1 MVRNDLCLKQITG
14 LTKKYMKLT
23 CTQENFK
30 KAIYST
36 ERVVGKQITLPI
48 LENILL
54 ETDNGMLKIAATN
67 LEIGVFLKIGAKI
80 EEEGTITVP
89 ARLLSNFVNNLPSV
103 STVSLTVIDQT
114 LHIESGAS
122 KAQIKGLQAQ
132 DFPIIPEMEGEF
144 LFSLPAQEMKEAI
157 PRLTTCV
164 SLDSTRP
171 ELTGLNVVLDR
182 LEVRLAATDSF
193 RLAEA
198 VVTLI
203 KDNPQAYDLFTEKT
217 ASIIVPLNTVSE
229 VFRVINPDTQ
239 EIKVGIEESQIFFQ
253 IDNVRIVSRL
263 INGKYPPYQQI
274 IPETFATRVLLEK
287 DTAARAVK
295 IAGIFTHSKAGEDK
309 FTVNADEKEVFVQ
322 SRAEEV
328 GENKTILN
336 AQIDGPSQEALFN
349 PRYMTDGLQAIG
361 TSHFV
366 LLMNSG
372 SSPAVLRMV
381 QGEKKEEVLSYTYI
395 IMPIK
400 N

>member
-1 MVRNDLCLKQITG
+1 
-14 LTKKYMKLT
+14 MKLT

-30 KAIYST
+30 KAVYST

-54 ETDNGMLKIAATN
+54 ETDQGMLKISATN

-80 EEEGTITVP
+80 EAEGKITVP
-89 ARLLSNFVNNLPSV
+89 ARLLSNFVNNLPAEA
-103 STVSLTVIDQT
+103 TVSLAVVDQT

-157 PRLTTCV
+157 PRLAVCV
-164 SLDSTRP
+164 SLDSSRP
-171 ELTGLNVVLDR
+171 ELSGLNVVLQKD
-182 LEVRLAATDSF
+182 EVRMAATDSF

-198 VVTLI
+198 VISLKKENVQ
-203 KDNPQAYDLFTEKT
+203 NYDLFTEKT
-217 ASIIVPLNTVSE
+217 GSIIVPLNTFSE
-229 VFRVINPDTQ
+229 VFRVIGNDTQ

-253 IDNVRIVSRL
+253 IDNIRIVSRL
-263 INGKYPPYQQI
+263 INGKYPEYRQI
-274 IPETFATRVLLEK
+274 IPQQFATRVVLEK
-287 DTAARAVK
+287 DSALRAVK
-295 IAGIFTHSKAGEDK
+295 IAGIFTSSKAGEVK
-309 FTVNADEKEVFVQ
+309 FGIDSKTGEVTVQ
-322 SRAEEV
+322 SKAEEV
-328 GENKTILN
+328 GENRTVLE
-336 AQIDGPSQEALFN
+336 AQIEGPSQDAVFN
-349 PRYMTDGLQAIG
+349 PRYMADGIQAVA
-361 TSHFV
+361 SPYLV

-372 SSPAVLRMV
+372 ASAAVIRMT
-381 QGEKKEEVLSYTYI
+381 QGEKKEEVSSYTYI

>member
-1 MVRNDLCLKQITG
+1 VENNLEG
-14 LTKKYMKLT
+14 LRIFKYMKLT

-54 ETDNGMLKIAATN
+54 ETDNGMLKISATN

-80 EEEGTITVP
+80 EEEGKITVP
-89 ARLLSNFVNNLPSV
+89 ARLLSNFVNNIPNV
-103 STVSLTVIDQT
+103 GTVSLSVVDQT
-114 LHIESGAS
+114 LHIESGSS

-144 LFSLPAQEMKEAI
+144 LFSLPAQEMKEVI
-157 PRLTTCV
+157 PRLAVCV

-171 ELTGLNVVLDR
+171 ELTGLN
-182 LEVRLAATDSF
+182 F
-193 RLAEA
+193 EA

-203 KDNPQAYDLFTEKT
+203 KDNSQAYDLFIEKT
-217 ASIIVPLNTVSE
+217 NSVIVPLNTISE
-229 VFRVINPDTQ
+229 LFRVINPETQ
-239 EIKVGIEESQIFFQ
+239 DIKIGIEESQIFFQ

-274 IPETFATRVLLEK
+274 IPQEFTTKVFLPKDEVL
-287 DTAARAVK
+287 RAVK
-295 IAGIFTHSKAGEDK
+295 IAGIFTHSKAGEVK
-309 FTVNADEKEVFVQ
+309 FTVNSQAKEIYVQ
-322 SRAEEV
+322 SKAEEV
-328 GENKTILN
+328 GENKTILS
-336 AQIDGPSQEALFN
+336 AQIEGPDQEALFN
-349 PRYMTDGLQAIG
+349 PRYMVDGLQAIS
-361 TSHFV
+361 TSHLV

-372 SSPAVLRMV
+372 ASPAVLRMV
-381 QGEKKEEVLSYTYI
+381 QGEKKEEMLNYTYI

>member
-1 MVRNDLCLKQITG
+1 
-14 LTKKYMKLT
+14 MKLT

-54 ETDNGMLKIAATN
+54 ETESGMLKISATN

-80 EEEGTITVP
+80 EQEGKITVP
-89 ARLLSNFVNNLPSV
+89 ARLISNFVNNLPSV
-103 STVSLTVIDQT
+103 STVSLEVIDQT
-114 LHIESGAS
+114 LHIESGSS

-144 LFSLPAQEMKEAI
+144 LFSLPAQEMKEML
-157 PRLTTCV
+157 PRLTVCTSV
-164 SLDSTRP
+164 DSTRP
-171 ELTGLNVVLDR
+171 ELTGINVMLGQ

-203 KDNPQAYDLFTEKT
+203 KDNPGAYDTFIEKT
-217 ASIIVPLNTVSE
+217 NSIIVPLNTVSE
-229 VFRVINPDTQ
+229 LFRVINPETQ
-239 EIKVGIEESQIFFQ
+239 DIKIGIEESQIFFQ

-274 IPETFATRVLLEK
+274 IPETFTTRVLLAK
-287 DTAARAVK
+287 DDVLRAVK
-295 IAGIFTHSKAGEDK
+295 IAGIFTNSKAGEVK
-309 FTVNADEKEVFVQ
+309 VTINSETKEVMVQ
-322 SRAEEV
+322 SKAEEV
-328 GENKTILN
+328 GENKTILSGE
-336 AQIDGPSQEALFN
+336 ITGPDQEAVFN
-349 PRYMTDGLQAIG
+349 PRYMVDGLQAIG
-361 TSHFV
+361 TSHLA

-381 QGEKKEEVLSYTYI
+381 HGEKKEELLNYTYI

>member
-1 MVRNDLCLKQITG
+1 
-14 LTKKYMKLT
+14 MKLT

-54 ETDNGMLKIAATN
+54 ETEGGMLKISATN

-80 EEEGTITVP
+80 EEEGKITVP

-103 STVSLTVIDQT
+103 STVSLSVVDQT
-114 LHIESGAS
+114 LHIESGSS

-132 DFPIIPEMEGEF
+132 DFPIIPEMEGDF

-157 PRLTTCV
+157 PRLSVCV

-171 ELTGLNVVLDR
+171 ELTGLNVVLDK

-203 KDNPQAYDLFTEKT
+203 KDNPQAYDLFLEKT
-217 ASIIVPLNTVSE
+217 TSVIVPLSTILE
-229 VFRVINPDTQ
+229 VLRVINPETQ
-239 EIKVGIEESQIFFQ
+239 EIKIAIEESQIFFQ

-274 IPETFATRVLLEK
+274 IPESFTTRVFLSKEDVL
-287 DTAARAVK
+287 RAVK
-295 IAGIFTHSKAGEDK
+295 IAGIFTHSKSGEVK
-309 FTVNADEKEVFVQ
+309 FTVNEETKEVLVQ
-322 SRAEEV
+322 SKAEEV
-328 GENKTILN
+328 GENKTSLN
-336 AQIDGPSQEALFN
+336 AEIIGPSQEALFN
-349 PRYMTDGLQAIG
+349 PRYMADGLQAIS
-361 TSHFV
+361 TPYLV

-381 QGEKKEEVLSYTYI
+381 QGEKKEEMLNYTYI

>member
-1 MVRNDLCLKQITG
+1 
-14 LTKKYMKLT
+14 MKLT

-54 ETDNGMLKIAATN
+54 QTDGGMLKISATN

-80 EEEGTITVP
+80 EKEGTITIP
-89 ARLLSNFVNNLPSV
+89 ARLISNFVNNLPAE
-103 STVSLTVIDQT
+103 STVSLEVIDQT

-122 KAQIKGLQAQ
+122 KAQIKGLQSQ

-144 LFSLPAQEMKEAI
+144 LFSLPAQEIREAI
-157 PRLTTCV
+157 PRLAICV

-171 ELTGLNVVLDR
+171 ELTGFNVVLQKN
-182 LEVRLAATDSF
+182 EVHIAATDSF

-198 VVTLI
+198 VISL
-203 KDNPQAYDLFTEKT
+203 KKEKEQLYDIFTDKT
-217 ASIIVPLNTVSE
+217 TSIIVPLNTFSE
-229 VFRVINPDTQ
+229 VFRVIDNETQ

-253 IDNVRIVSRL
+253 VDNVRIVSRL
-263 INGKYPPYQQI
+263 INGKYPEYRQI
-274 IPETFATRVLLEK
+274 IPQQFTTKVFLEK
-287 DTAARAVK
+287 DAALRAVK
-295 IAGIFTHSKAGEDK
+295 IAGIFTNSKSGEVK
-309 FTVNADEKEVFVQ
+309 FVIDAKSSEVTVE

-328 GENKTILN
+328 GENKTVLQAEIE
-336 AQIDGPSQEALFN
+336 GSGQEAVFN
-349 PRYMTDGLQAIG
+349 PRYMVDGLQAIG
-361 TSHFV
+361 SPQFV

-372 SSPAVLRMV
+372 ASAAVLRMV
-381 QGEKKEEVLSYTYI
+381 QGEKKEEVSTYTYVV
-395 IMPIK
+395 MPIK

>member
-1 MVRNDLCLKQITG
+1 
-14 LTKKYMKLT
+14 MKLT

-54 ETDNGMLKIAATN
+54 ETDNGMLKISATN

-80 EEEGTITVP
+80 EEEGKITVP
-89 ARLLSNFVNNLPSV
+89 ARLLSNFVNNLPNV
-103 STVSLTVIDQT
+103 GTVSLTVVDQT

-144 LFSLPAQEMKEAI
+144 LFSLPAQEMKEVI
-157 PRLTTCV
+157 PRLAVCV

-171 ELTGLNVVLDR
+171 ELTGLNFVLDK

-203 KDNPQAYDLFTEKT
+203 RDNSQAYDLFIEKT
-217 ASIIVPLNTVSE
+217 SSFIVPLNTISE
-229 VFRVINPDTQ
+229 LFRVINPETQ
-239 EIKVGIEESQIFFQ
+239 DIKIGIEESQIFFQ

-274 IPETFATRVLLEK
+274 IPQEFTTKVFLSKDEVL
-287 DTAARAVK
+287 RAVK
-295 IAGIFTHSKAGEDK
+295 IAGIFTHSKAGEVK
-309 FTVNADEKEVFVQ
+309 FTVNSDNKEVYVQ
-322 SRAEEV
+322 SKAEEV
-328 GENKTILN
+328 GENKTILS
-336 AQIDGPSQEALFN
+336 AEVEGPDQEALFN
-349 PRYMTDGLQAIG
+349 PRYMADGLQAIS
-361 TSHFV
+361 TSHLV

-381 QGEKKEEVLSYTYI
+381 QGEKKEEMLNYTYI

>member
-1 MVRNDLCLKQITG
+1 
-14 LTKKYMKLT
+14 MKLT

-54 ETDNGMLKIAATN
+54 QTDGGMLKISATN

-80 EEEGTITVP
+80 EKEGTITIP
-89 ARLLSNFVNNLPSV
+89 ARLISNFVNNLPAE
-103 STVSLTVIDQT
+103 STVSLEVIDQT

-122 KAQIKGLQAQ
+122 KAQIKGLQSQ

-144 LFSLPAQEMKEAI
+144 LFSLPAQEIREAI
-157 PRLTTCV
+157 PRLAICV

-171 ELTGLNVVLDR
+171 ELTGFNVVLQKND
-182 LEVRLAATDSF
+182 VHIAATDSF

-198 VVTLI
+198 VISL
-203 KDNPQAYDLFTEKT
+203 KKEKEQLYDIFTDKT
-217 ASIIVPLNTVSE
+217 TSIIVPLNTFSE
-229 VFRVINPDTQ
+229 VFRVIDNETQ

-253 IDNVRIVSRL
+253 VDNVRIVSRL
-263 INGKYPPYQQI
+263 INGKYPEYRQI
-274 IPETFATRVLLEK
+274 IPQQFTTKVFLEK
-287 DTAARAVK
+287 DAALRAVK
-295 IAGIFTHSKAGEDK
+295 IAGIFTNSKSGEVK
-309 FTVNADEKEVFVQ
+309 FVIDAKSSEVTVE

-328 GENKTILN
+328 GENKTVLQAEIE
-336 AQIDGPSQEALFN
+336 GPGQEAVFN
-349 PRYMTDGLQAIG
+349 PRYMVDGLQAIG
-361 TSHFV
+361 SPQFV

-372 SSPAVLRMV
+372 ASAAVLRMV
-381 QGEKKEEVLSYTYI
+381 QGEKKEEVSTYTYVV
-395 IMPIK
+395 MPIK

>member
-1 MVRNDLCLKQITG
+1 
-14 LTKKYMKLT
+14 MKLT

-54 ETDNGMLKIAATN
+54 ETDNGMLKISATN

-80 EEEGTITVP
+80 EEEGKITVP
-89 ARLLSNFVNNLPSV
+89 ARLLSNFVNNLPNV
-103 STVSLTVIDQT
+103 GTVSLTVVDQT

-122 KAQIKGLQAQ
+122 KAQIKGLQAT
-132 DFPIIPEMEGEF
+132 DFPIIPEMEGDF
-144 LFSLPAQEMKEAI
+144 LFSLPAQEMKEVI
-157 PRLTTCV
+157 PRLAICV

-171 ELTGLNVVLDR
+171 ELTGLNFLLNK

-203 KDNPQAYDLFTEKT
+203 RDHSQAYDLFVEKT
-217 ASIIVPLNTVSE
+217 SSIIVPLNTISE
-229 VFRVINPDTQ
+229 VFRVINPETQ
-239 EIKVGIEESQIFFQ
+239 DIKIGIEESQIFFQ

-274 IPETFATRVLLEK
+274 IPQEFSTKVFLAKDDVL
-287 DTAARAVK
+287 RAVK
-295 IAGIFTHSKAGEDK
+295 IAGIFTHSKAGEVK
-309 FTVNADEKEVFVQ
+309 FTVNATNKEVYVQ
-322 SRAEEV
+322 SKAEEV

-336 AQIDGPSQEALFN
+336 AEIEGPDQEALFN
-349 PRYMTDGLQAIG
+349 PRYMADGLQAIS
-361 TSHFV
+361 TSHLV

-381 QGEKKEEVLSYTYI
+381 QGEKKEEMLNYTYI

>member
-1 MVRNDLCLKQITG
+1 MR
-14 LTKKYMKLT
+14 LT

-54 ETDNGMLKIAATN
+54 ETDHGMLKIAATN

-89 ARLLSNFVNNLPSV
+89 ARLLSNFVNNLPADG
-103 STVSLTVIDQT
+103 TVTLAVIDQT
-114 LHIESGAS
+114 LHIESGSS

-144 LFSLPAQEMKEAI
+144 LFSLPAQEMREAI
-157 PRLTTCV
+157 PRLAMCV
-164 SLDSTRP
+164 SMDSTRP
-171 ELTGLNVVLDR
+171 ELTGFNVLLDK
-182 LEVRLAATDSF
+182 LEIKLAATDSF

-203 KDNPQAYDLFTEKT
+203 KDNPQSYDLFIEKT
-217 ASIIVPLNTVSE
+217 SSIIVPLNTFSE
-229 VFRVINPDTQ
+229 VFRVIGNDTQ
-239 EIKVGIEESQIFFQ
+239 EIKIGIEESQIFFQ
-253 IDNVRIVSRL
+253 VDNVRIVSRL
-263 INGKYPPYQQI
+263 MNGKYPPDQPN
-274 IPETFATRVLLEK
+274 IPESFTTRVVLEK
-287 DTAARAVK
+287 DALLRAVK
-295 IAGIFTHSKAGEDK
+295 ISGIFTHSKAGEVK
-309 FTVNADEKEVFVQ
+309 VTVNAENKEVFVQ

-328 GENKTILN
+328 GENKTILS
-336 AQIDGPSQEALFN
+336 AQIEGPDQEALFN

-361 TSHFV
+361 TSHLV

-381 QGEKKEEVLSYTYI
+381 QGEKREEVLSYTYI

>member
-1 MVRNDLCLKQITG
+1 
-14 LTKKYMKLT
+14 MKLT

-54 ETDNGMLKIAATN
+54 ETGQGMLKIAATN

-89 ARLLSNFVNNLPSV
+89 ARLLSNFVNNLPSE
-103 STVSLTVIDQT
+103 STISLSVIDQT
-114 LHIESGAS
+114 LHIESGSS

-157 PRLTTCV
+157 PRLTTCI
-164 SLDSTRP
+164 SLDGTRP
-171 ELTGLNVVLDR
+171 ELTGLNVVLDK

-203 KDNPQAYDLFTEKT
+203 KDNPQAYELFTEKT
-217 ASIIVPLNTVSE
+217 TSIIVPLNTISE
-229 VFRVINPDTQ
+229 VFRVINPETQ
-239 EIKVGIEESQIFFQ
+239 DIKVGIEESQIFFQ

-274 IPETFATRVLLEK
+274 IPQEFATRVLLEK
-287 DTAARAVK
+287 DTVLRAVK
-295 IAGIFTHSKAGEDK
+295 ISGIFTHSKAGEVK
-309 FTVNADEKEVFVQ
+309 FTIDSENSEVNVQ

-328 GENKTILN
+328 GENKTIIK
-336 AQIDGPSQEALFN
+336 AEIEGPSLEALFN
-349 PRYMTDGLQAIG
+349 PRYMSDGLQAIG
-361 TSHFV
+361 TSKLL

-381 QGEKKEEVLSYTYI
+381 KGEKKEEVLSYTYI

>member
-1 MVRNDLCLKQITG
+1 
-14 LTKKYMKLT
+14 MKLT
-23 CTQENFK
+23 CTLENFK

-54 ETDNGMLKIAATN
+54 ETDHGMLKIAATN

-80 EEEGTITVP
+80 EEEGTITIP
-89 ARLLSNFVNNLPSV
+89 ARLLSNFVNNLPSDG
-103 STVSLTVIDQT
+103 TVSLNVIDQT
-114 LHIESGAS
+114 LYIESGSS

-144 LFSLPAQEMKEAI
+144 LFSLPAQEMREAI
-157 PRLTTCV
+157 PRLAMCV
-164 SLDSTRP
+164 SMDSTRP
-171 ELTGLNVVLDR
+171 ELTGFNVLLDK

-198 VVTLI
+198 VVTLV
-203 KDNPQAYDLFTEKT
+203 KDNPQAYDLFIEKT
-217 ASIIVPLNTVSE
+217 GSIIVPLNTFSE
-229 VFRVINPDTQ
+229 VFRVIGNDTQ
-239 EIKVGIEESQIFFQ
+239 EIKIGIEESQIFFQ
-253 IDNVRIVSRL
+253 VDNVRIVSRL

-274 IPETFATRVLLEK
+274 IPESFTTRVVLEK
-287 DTAARAVK
+287 DAVLRAVK
-295 IAGIFTHSKAGEDK
+295 IAGIFTHSKAGEVK
-309 FTVNADEKEVFVQ
+309 FTVNPESKEAYVQ

-328 GENKTILN
+328 GENRTILN
-336 AQIDGPSQEALFN
+336 AQIDGPEQEALFN
-349 PRYMTDGLQAIG
+349 PRYMMDGLNAMG
-361 TSHFV
+361 TTHMV

-381 QGEKKEEVLSYTYI
+381 KGEKREENLAYTYI

>member
-1 MVRNDLCLKQITG
+1 
-14 LTKKYMKLT
+14 MKLT

-54 ETDNGMLKIAATN
+54 ETDNGMLKISATN

-80 EEEGTITVP
+80 EEEGKITVP
-89 ARLLSNFVNNLPSV
+89 ARLLSNFVNNLPNV
-103 STVSLTVIDQT
+103 GTVSLTVVDQT

-144 LFSLPAQEMKEAI
+144 LFSLPAQEMKEVI
-157 PRLTTCV
+157 PRLAICV

-171 ELTGLNVVLDR
+171 ELTGLNFVLDK

-203 KDNPQAYDLFTEKT
+203 RDNSQAYDLFIEKT
-217 ASIIVPLNTVSE
+217 SSIIVPLSTISE
-229 VFRVINPDTQ
+229 LLRVINPETQ
-239 EIKVGIEESQIFFQ
+239 EIKIGIEESQIFFQ

-274 IPETFATRVLLEK
+274 IPQEFTTKVFLPKDEVL
-287 DTAARAVK
+287 RAVK
-295 IAGIFTHSKAGEDK
+295 IAGIFTHSKAGEVK
-309 FTVNADEKEVFVQ
+309 FTVNADAKEVYVQ
-322 SRAEEV
+322 SKAEEV
-328 GENKTILN
+328 GENKTILS
-336 AQIDGPSQEALFN
+336 AEIEGPDQEALFN
-349 PRYMTDGLQAIG
+349 PRYMADGLQAIS
-361 TSHFV
+361 TSHLV

-381 QGEKKEEVLSYTYI
+381 QGEKREEMLNYTYI

>member
-1 MVRNDLCLKQITG
+1 
-14 LTKKYMKLT
+14 MKLT

-54 ETDNGMLKIAATN
+54 ETDHGMLKIAATN

-89 ARLLSNFVNNLPSV
+89 ARLLSNFVNNLPSE
-103 STVSLTVIDQT
+103 STVSLVVIDQT
-114 LHIESGAS
+114 LHIESGSS

-132 DFPIIPEMEGEF
+132 DFPIIPEMEGDF
-144 LFSLPAQEMKEAI
+144 LFSLPAQEMRDAI
-157 PRLTTCV
+157 PRLAMCV
-164 SLDSTRP
+164 SMDSTRP
-171 ELTGLNVVLDR
+171 ELTGFNLLLDK
-182 LEVRLAATDSF
+182 LEVKLAATDSF

-203 KDNPQAYDLFTEKT
+203 KDNPQAYDIFIEKT
-217 ASIIVPLNTVSE
+217 GSIIVPLNTFSE
-229 VFRVINPDTQ
+229 VFRVIGNDTQ
-239 EIKVGIEESQIFFQ
+239 EIKIGIEESQIFFQ
-253 IDNVRIVSRL
+253 VDNVRIVSRL

-274 IPETFATRVLLEK
+274 IPESFTTRVVLEK
-287 DTAARAVK
+287 DALLRAVK
-295 IAGIFTHSKAGEDK
+295 ISGIFTHSKAGEVK
-309 FTVNADEKEVFVQ
+309 FTVNSEAKDIYVQ

-336 AQIDGPSQEALFN
+336 AQIEGPDQEALFN

-361 TSHFV
+361 TSHLV

-381 QGEKKEEVLSYTYI
+381 QGEKREEVFSYTYI

>member
-1 MVRNDLCLKQITG
+1 
-14 LTKKYMKLT
+14 MKLT

-54 ETDNGMLKIAATN
+54 ETDNGMLKISATN

-80 EEEGTITVP
+80 EEEGKITVP

-103 STVSLTVIDQT
+103 GTVSLIVVDQT
-114 LHIESGAS
+114 LHIESGSS
-122 KAQIKGLQAQ
+122 KAQINGLQAQ

-144 LFSLPAQEMKEAI
+144 LFSLPAQEMRDVI
-157 PRLTTCV
+157 PRLVVCV

-171 ELTGLNVVLDR
+171 ELTGLNFVLNQ

-203 KDNPQAYDLFTEKT
+203 KDHSQEYDLFIEKT
-217 ASIIVPLNTVSE
+217 NSIIVPLNTISE
-229 VFRVINPDTQ
+229 VFRVISPETQ
-239 EIKVGIEESQIFFQ
+239 DIKISIEESQIFFQ

-274 IPETFATRVLLEK
+274 IPQEFTTKVFLPKDEVL
-287 DTAARAVK
+287 RAVK
-295 IAGIFTHSKAGEDK
+295 IAGIFTHSKAGEVK
-309 FTVNADEKEVFVQ
+309 FTINTDAKEVYVQ
-322 SRAEEV
+322 SKAEEV
-328 GENKTILN
+328 GENKTILS
-336 AQIDGPSQEALFN
+336 AEIEGPDQEALFN
-349 PRYMTDGLQAIG
+349 PRYMVDGLQAIS
-361 TSHFV
+361 TSHLV

-381 QGEKKEEVLSYTYI
+381 QGEKREELLNYTYI

>member
-1 MVRNDLCLKQITG
+1 MSNLEITP
-14 LTKKYMKLT
+14 MKLT

-36 ERVVGKQITLPI
+36 ERVVGKQLTLPI

-54 ETDNGMLKIAATN
+54 ETENGMLKIAATN

-89 ARLLSNFVNNLPSV
+89 ARLLSNFVNNLPNE
-103 STVSLTVIDQT
+103 STVSLIVVDQT

-122 KAQIKGLQAQ
+122 KAQIKGLQSQ

-144 LFSLPAQEMKEAI
+144 LFSLPAQEMKDAI
-157 PRLTTCV
+157 PRLSSCT
-164 SLDSTRP
+164 SLDNTRP
-171 ELTGLNVVLDR
+171 ELTGLNVL
-182 LEVRLAATDSF
+182 LQSGEVRIAATDSF

-198 VVTLI
+198 MINLKKENAQT
-203 KDNPQAYDLFTEKT
+203 YDLFLEKT
-217 ASIIVPLNTVSE
+217 SSIIVPLNTFSE
-229 VFRVINPDTQ
+229 VLRVIGNDTQ
-239 EIKVGIEESQIFFQ
+239 EIKIGIEESQIFFQ
-253 IDNVRIVSRL
+253 VDNVRIVSRL

-274 IPETFATRVLLEK
+274 IPEQFTTRVILEK
-287 DTAARAVK
+287 DSALRAVK
-295 IAGIFTHSKAGEDK
+295 IAGIFTHSKAGEVK
-309 FTVNADEKEVFVQ
+309 FTIDADKKEVHIQ
-322 SRAEEV
+322 SKAEEV

-336 AQIDGPSQEALFN
+336 AEIEGLSQEAFFN
-349 PRYMTDGLQAIG
+349 PRYMADGLQSMG
-361 TSHFV
+361 TPQFA

-381 QGEKKEEVLSYTYI
+381 EGDKKEEILTYTYI

>member
-1 MVRNDLCLKQITG
+1 
-14 LTKKYMKLT
+14 MKLT

-30 KAIYST
+30 KAIYNT

-54 ETDNGMLKIAATN
+54 ETDHGMLKIAATN

-89 ARLLSNFVNNLPSV
+89 ARLLSNFVNNLPSEG
-103 STVSLTVIDQT
+103 TVSLTVIDQT

-132 DFPIIPEMEGEF
+132 DFPIIPEMEGDF
-144 LFSLPAQEMKEAI
+144 LFSLPAQEMRDAI
-157 PRLTTCV
+157 PRLATCV

-171 ELTGLNVVLDR
+171 ELTGLNVSLDK
-182 LEVRLAATDSF
+182 LEVRIAATDSF
-193 RLAEA
+193 RLAESI
-198 VVTLI
+198 VTLI
-203 KDNPQAYDLFTEKT
+203 KDNAQAYDLFIEKT
-217 ASIIVPLNTVSE
+217 PAIIVPLNTFSE
-229 VFRVINPDTQ
+229 VFRVINQDTQ

-274 IPETFATRVLLEK
+274 IPREFTTKIFLSKDDVL
-287 DTAARAVK
+287 RAVK
-295 IAGIFTHSKAGEDK
+295 IAGIFTNSKAGEVK
-309 FTVNADEKEVFVQ
+309 FTVDGANNEVHVQ
-322 SRAEEV
+322 SKAEEV
-328 GENKTILN
+328 GENKTILK
-336 AQIDGPSQEALFN
+336 AEIEGPDQEVLFN
-349 PRYMTDGLQAIG
+349 PRYMVDGLQAIG
-361 TSHFV
+361 TQHLA

-381 QGEKKEEVLSYTYI
+381 QGEKKEELLNYTYI